1 MSRRNPFTTRD
12 KRSSPKIKENSRWSG
27 LIGEDSG
34 GSGNN
39 AFLGGSKEKGWGDR
53 GKFNDNN
60 TNQRRNRDVPNE
72 TGPGRFSRFTNKY
85 NEPSGIKKSKR
96 EFNLSEMADNE
107 FPSLS

>member
-39 AFLGGSKEKGWGDR
+39 AFLGGSKEKGWG
-53 GKFNDNN
+53 
-60 TNQRRNRDVPNE
+60 
-72 TGPGRFSRFTNKY
+72 
-85 NEPSGIKKSKR
+85 
-96 EFNLSEMADNE
+96 
-107 FPSLS
+107 